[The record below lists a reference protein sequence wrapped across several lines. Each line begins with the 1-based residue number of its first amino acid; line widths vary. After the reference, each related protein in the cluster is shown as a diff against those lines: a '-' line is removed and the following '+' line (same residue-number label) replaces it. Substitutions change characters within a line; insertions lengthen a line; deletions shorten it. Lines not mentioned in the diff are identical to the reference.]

1 MEVLGT
7 EQAVLA
13 ETLSYE
19 NIEKSIFVKKVSVES
34 NIRISRKG
42 RINIALNKKKEKISV
57 I

>member
-1 MEVLGT
+1 MEGLGT
-7 EQAVLA
+7 ELAVLA

-19 NIEKSIFVKKVSVES
+19 NIEKSIFVTKVSVES